1 MNAIQ
6 HSNGQDNIN
15 VNEIS
20 ESLTSASSAPV
31 IRTRRRS
38 FPLLESRHRKFSCSA
53 IRIRLEE
60 HLADPSG
67 KQRRC
72 NQFVSEQIVLVY
84 IPVVPA
90 EDRSIERVSSWRSPN
105 YVETQVRLRKDW
117 RSVLSRRFSSSIK
130 TTNINTEE
138 IFSVHSTFFFSCSE
152 ENTARTR
159 PWPTPTPHRRRRT
172 IKKQKVTVRT
182 LFSAFRSSRSK
193 ASVDISGLHLNNL
206 GASRLLKTPKIMKSS
221 EDSSSSICTAY
232 E

>member
-20 ESLTSASSAPV
+20 ESLTSASSAPAFK
-31 IRTRRRS
+31 TEKKKFS
-38 FPLLESRHRKFSCSA
+38 STGTRHRKFSCSA

-60 HLADPSG
+60 HLADPS
-67 KQRRC
+67 RRQHRR
-72 NQFVSEQIVLVY
+72 NQFVSEQIVLVC

-90 EDRSIERVSSWRSPN
+90 EKKRSIERVSSWRSPN

-138 IFSVHSTFFFSCSE
+138 IFSVHSTSFFMPRRKHCSYSSLADTSTVKKKNLEAKSDCPNIVPWFSIVKTQKHQLTFPDFTSTILE
-152 ENTARTR
+152 H
-159 PWPTPTPHRRRRT
+159 PDYWRRR
-172 IKKQKVTVRT
+172 
-182 LFSAFRSSRSK
+182 
-193 ASVDISGLHLNNL
+193 
-206 GASRLLKTPKIMKSS
+206 KTMKSS
-221 EDSSSSICTAY
+221 EDSSSSICTTY

>member
-20 ESLTSASSAPV
+20 ESLTSAILSASKKNKKKLSSV
-31 IRTRRRS
+31 GN
-38 FPLLESRHRKFSCSA
+38 RKFSCSA

-60 HLADPSG
+60 HLADPSR

-72 NQFVSEQIVLVY
+72 NQFVSEQIVLVC

-90 EDRSIERVSSWRSPN
+90 EERSIERVSSWRSPD
-105 YVETQVRLRKDW
+105 YVETQVRLQKDW

-138 IFSVHSTFFFSCSE
+138 IFSVHSTFFFLAQKKILLVLILGRHQHRE
-152 ENTARTR
+152 EEE
-159 PWPTPTPHRRRRT
+159 
-172 IKKQKVTVRT
+172 Q
-182 LFSAFRSSRSK
+182 FRSKKWPSEHFLCLSIVKKRS
-193 ASVDISGLHLNNL
+193 ISWHFRTSPQQSWSTQIIEDAG
-206 GASRLLKTPKIMKSS
+206 KTMKSS
-221 EDSSSSICTAY
+221 EDSSSSICTTH

>member
-38 FPLLESRHRKFSCSA
+38 FPLLVTRHRKFSCSA

-72 NQFVSEQIVLVY
+72 NQFVSEQIVLVC
-84 IPVVPA
+84 IPVLPA
-90 EDRSIERVSSWRSPN
+90 EERSIERVSSWRSPN

-138 IFSVHSTFFFSCSE
+138 IFSVHLTFFLFRRKYCSYSSLADT
-152 ENTARTR
+152 NTV
-159 PWPTPTPHRRRRT
+159 
-172 IKKQKVTVRT
+172 KKK
-182 LFSAFRSSRSK
+182 
-193 ASVDISGLHLNNL
+193 NN
-206 GASRLLKTPKIMKSS
+206 
-221 EDSSSSICTAY
+221 
-232 E
+232 